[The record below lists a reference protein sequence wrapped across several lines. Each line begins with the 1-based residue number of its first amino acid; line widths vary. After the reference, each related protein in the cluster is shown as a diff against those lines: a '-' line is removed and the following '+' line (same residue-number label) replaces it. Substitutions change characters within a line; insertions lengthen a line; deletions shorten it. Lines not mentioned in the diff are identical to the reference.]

1 VVTRKDGIGENEKA
15 LYLEAA
21 EKHGNDW
28 KEICKYISK
37 NGQNVLPT
45 AVYKKYIDSEK
56 DKEKMKSI
64 RSRIGNIRR
73 RMK

>member
-1 VVTRKDGIGENEKA
+1 MVLAKTRKRSILK
-15 LYLEAA
+15 LPK
-21 EKHGNDW
+21 KHGNDW

-64 RSRIGNIRR
+64 RNRIGNIRR
-73 RMK
+73 KMK